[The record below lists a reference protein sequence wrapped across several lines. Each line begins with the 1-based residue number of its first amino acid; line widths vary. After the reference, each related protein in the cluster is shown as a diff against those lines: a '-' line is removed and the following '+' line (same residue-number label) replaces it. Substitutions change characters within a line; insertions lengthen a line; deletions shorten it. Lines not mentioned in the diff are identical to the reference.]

1 MNAIHLETIMAAIE
15 NLSAEEQEALFQFI
29 QQRRI
34 ERRRSEIANNAKETF
49 ASLDQGTAIKG
60 NPQDIKSYL
69 LSN

>member
-29 QQRRI
+29 QKRRI

-49 ASLDQGTAIKG
+49 ASLDQGTVIKG
-60 NPQDIKSYL
+60 NPQQIKSYL

>member
-1 MNAIHLETIMAAIE
+1 MNAIHLETIIAAIE
-15 NLSAEEQEALFQFI
+15 KLSAEEQEALSQFI

-49 ASLDQGTAIKG
+49 AFLDQGTAIKG
-60 NPQDIKSYL
+60 NPQQIKSYL